1 MVPPDTCPISALSLK
16 RKRFIDRSAKTLVL
30 VRFCERDTGPALAAG
45 LGGTVRAATCA
56 PMSVDASYLS
66 CPMPAASPKR
76 IRLLLAVTRH
86 ALVLRLR
93 LLTYSESLP
102 LLPAMFNV
110 GRSRTR

>member
-1 MVPPDTCPISALSLK
+1 MVPPETSPISAFSLK
-16 RKRFIDRSAKTLVL
+16 SKRFIDRSAKMLVR
-30 VRFCERDTGPALAAG
+30 VRFCDIDTGLALAAG

-56 PMSVDASYLS
+56 PISVDASYLS
-66 CPMPAASPKR
+66 WPKPAASPKR
-76 IRLLLAVTRH
+76 IKLLLAVTRH